1 MSLFA
6 SIAIV
11 CTMTT
16 CSDYYLD
23 TAPTEFD
30 AKVNTQVI
38 DDAFLADWVDEKKL
52 NQWLDKYQIG
62 ETVFEIVSIEFDT
75 KEVKEEEIP

>member
-11 CTMTT
+11 CTMAS

-23 TAPTEFD
+23 TAPTMAD
-30 AKVNTQVI
+30 AEKNTQVI
-38 DDAFLADWVDEKKL
+38 DNAFLADWGDEQKL

-62 ETVFEIVSIEFDT
+62 ETVFEIVEIEFTT
-75 KEVKEEEIP
+75 KEVKEDDIP

>member
-11 CTMTT
+11 CTMSA
-16 CSDYYLD
+16 CSDYYVD
-23 TAPTEFD
+23 TAHTMQD
-30 AKVNTQVI
+30 AVVNTQVI
-38 DDAFLADWVDEKKL
+38 DNAFLADWGDEQKL

-62 ETVFEIVSIEFDT
+62 ETVFEIVSIEFET
-75 KEVKEEEIP
+75 KEVKEDEIP

>member
-6 SIAIV
+6 SIAVV
-11 CTMTT
+11 CTMAT

-23 TAPTEFD
+23 TAPTELD

-38 DDAFLADWVDEKKL
+38 DDAFLADWGDEVKL
-52 NQWLDKYQIG
+52 NKWLDKYQIG

>member
-1 MSLFA
+1 MLFA

-11 CTMTT
+11 CTMAT

-23 TAPTEFD
+23 TAPTMVE
-30 AKVNTQVI
+30 AQKNTQVI
-38 DDAFLADWVDEKKL
+38 DDAFLADWGDEQKL

-62 ETVFEIVSIEFDT
+62 ETVFEIVEIEFTT
-75 KEVKEEEIP
+75 KEVKEDELP

>member
-11 CTMTT
+11 CTMAT

-23 TAPTEFD
+23 TAPTELD

-38 DDAFLADWVDEKKL
+38 DDAFLADWGDEVKL
-52 NQWLDKYQIG
+52 NKWLDKYQIG

>member
-11 CTMTT
+11 CTMAT

-23 TAPTEFD
+23 TAPTMAD
-30 AKVNTQVI
+30 AEKNTQVI
-38 DDAFLADWVDEKKL
+38 DNAFLAEWGDEVKL
-52 NQWLDKYQIG
+52 NQWLDKYKIG
-62 ETVFEIVSIEFDT
+62 ETVFEIVSIEFET
-75 KEVKEEEIP
+75 KEIKDEQIP

>member
-11 CTMTT
+11 CTMAT

-23 TAPTEFD
+23 TAPTMAAAE
-30 AKVNTQVI
+30 KNTQVI
-38 DDAFLADWVDEKKL
+38 DNKFLADWGDEVKL

-62 ETVFEIVSIEFDT
+62 ETVFEIVEIEFTT
-75 KEVKEEEIP
+75 KEVKEDDIP